1 MDDIKKIYENN
12 KQFIKYSIVS
22 MFCTVIL
29 YFLYFLITWLTNGRY
44 IIANLIAYIVS
55 FSVLFILDQKLFN
68 SKPDNKKDTIKQ
80 LSAFVIFRV
89 IGFTIDSSLL
99 VLFIEKM
106 GLINAIAKISSSLIT
121 FLFNYIV
128 NKLFVFKNK
137 SWGNDNEVQKE

>member
-1 MDDIKKIYENN
+1 MDDIKKLYEKN
-12 KQFIKYSIVS
+12 KNFIKYSIVS
-22 MFCTVIL
+22 LFCTGIL
-29 YFLYFLITWLTNGRY
+29 YFLYFLITWLTNGKY

-68 SKPDNKKDTIKQ
+68 SKPDNKKDFMKQ

-89 IGFTIDSSLL
+89 IGFVIDSSLL
-99 VLFIEKM
+99 VLFIEKI

-128 NKLFVFKNK
+128 NKLFVFRNKN
-137 SWGNDNEVQKE
+137 

>member
-128 NKLFVFKNK
+128 NNLFVFKK
-137 SWGNDNEVQKE
+137 RYELIIYR

>member
-128 NKLFVFKNK
+128 NNLFVFKK
-137 SWGNDNEVQKE
+137 KI

>member
-1 MDDIKKIYENN
+1 MDDIKKLYEKN
-12 KQFIKYSIVS
+12 KNFIKYSIVS
-22 MFCTVIL
+22 LFCTVIL
-29 YFLYFLITWLTNGRY
+29 YFLYFLITWLRNGKY

-68 SKPDNKKDTIKQ
+68 SKPDNKKDFMKQ

-89 IGFTIDSSLL
+89 IGFVIDSSLL
-99 VLFIEKM
+99 VLFIEKI

-128 NKLFVFKNK
+128 NKLFVFRNKN
-137 SWGNDNEVQKE
+137 WGCNNEV

>member
-1 MDDIKKIYENN
+1 MDDIKKLYEKN
-12 KQFIKYSIVS
+12 KNFIKYSIVS
-22 MFCTVIL
+22 LFCTVIL
-29 YFLYFLITWLTNGRY
+29 YFLYFLITWLRNGKY

-68 SKPDNKKDTIKQ
+68 SKLDNKKDFMKQ

-89 IGFTIDSSLL
+89 IGFVIDSSLL
-99 VLFIEKM
+99 VLFIEKI

-128 NKLFVFKNK
+128 NKLFVFRNKN
-137 SWGNDNEVQKE
+137 

>member
-137 SWGNDNEVQKE
+137 S